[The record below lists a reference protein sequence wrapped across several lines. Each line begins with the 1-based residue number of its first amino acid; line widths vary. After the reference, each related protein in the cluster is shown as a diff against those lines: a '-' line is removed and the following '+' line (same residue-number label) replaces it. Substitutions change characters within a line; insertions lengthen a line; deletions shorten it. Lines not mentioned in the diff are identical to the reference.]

1 MSFWHSA
8 IFYAELLFKD
18 RSWLKTIKRLM
29 SGLIFMG
36 VMAAILARGK
46 AGGGTPPK
54 LRGYGLTITTSD
66 SILEGKL
73 ITAAI
78 GDDIVGSLYGA
89 GDKLFTNFFY
99 SGSSNDFKLMD
110 LDADLDKW
118 YVRRTLTADLG
129 RLVRLLYIPGATQGG
144 KYEITELEDG
154 IMLTNRHNHINYRI
168 KIIR

>member
-1 MSFWHSA
+1 
-8 IFYAELLFKD
+8 
-18 RSWLKTIKRLM
+18 M

-36 VMAAILARGK
+36 VMAAIMARGK
-46 AGGGTPPK
+46 AGGGTPPE
-54 LRGYGLTITTSD
+54 LRGHELIITTPD

-73 ITAAI
+73 ITATV

-89 GDKLFTNFFY
+89 DDKLLTNFFY
-99 SGSSNDFKLMD
+99 CGSANDFKLMD

-129 RLVRLLYIPGATQGG
+129 ILVGQLYDPSDTKGG
-144 KYEITELEDG
+144 RYGITELDDG

-168 KIIR
+168 KIIK